1 MNSLE
6 ILENQISAQIEGR
19 DTYRVDFSDCD
30 YIDRISLYAQ
40 DGKYWI
46 EVWQCKRITK
56 EMYQE
61 LDEIMSRD
69 EPVGKYDEFYNKYY
83 NHLPVIED

>member
-19 DTYRVDFSDCD
+19 DTYQICFSDCD

-40 DGKYWI
+40 DGKFWI
-46 EVWQCKRITK
+46 EVWKCKRISK
-56 EMYQE
+56 EMYEE
-61 LDEIMSRD
+61 LDNVMSA
-69 EPVGKYDEFYNKYY
+69 EGNVGKYDEFYNKYY
-83 NHLPVIED
+83 NYLPAIED